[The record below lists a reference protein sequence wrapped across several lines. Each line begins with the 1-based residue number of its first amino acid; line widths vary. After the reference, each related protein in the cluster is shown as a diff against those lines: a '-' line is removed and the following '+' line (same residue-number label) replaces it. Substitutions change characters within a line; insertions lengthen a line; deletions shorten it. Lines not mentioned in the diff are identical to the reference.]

1 VRGVRKEEIYEA
13 LAEIVGREY
22 VSDRKEDLYIYSR
35 DSGLAEAHE
44 PDFVVLPK
52 TVEEVQKIV
61 RLANK
66 ERIPVV
72 PAGAS
77 LSLSG
82 LTIPYKGGIVID
94 LRRMDRIIEV
104 NRRSRYAVVEAGVTQ
119 GKLKAYLEENFPD
132 LCHSLPEAPPS
143 ATIVGNLMIHG
154 QGHLAQQYGFNSS
167 MVTGLE
173 VVLPNGDV
181 CRIGSCALGPYW
193 FSIEPFPIPAGLFL
207 GWFGSTGIITKVG
220 IRLYPRKRL
229 RDVEVFVVEDPNL
242 VPEVIY
248 RVTHTEMAED
258 ITTSVQ
264 PYPPMYQGIIMIQI
278 YMTGD
283 TEEELEFK
291 RKLIWNSLKDLIDS
305 KEGGFMALTPDVRGT
320 LLEMPLSSLTKFA
333 DVMRGGGFVY
343 CGAIIPVEKFP
354 DALKRLFEIAERNQV
369 TLANQ
374 SGRVIGRGHCMMFAF
389 AYPFN
394 REDTASMERAKKAL
408 IESYIATLEMGG
420 IPWKPEPSIHGM
432 IIEKMDKGAAELL
445 RCIKKLLDP
454 NGIMSPANWGVE
466 P

>member
-1 VRGVRKEEIYEA
+1 VRAVKKKEEIYKA
-13 LAEIVGREY
+13 LVEIVGREY

-35 DSGLAEAHE
+35 DPGLAEAHE

-52 TVEEVQKIV
+52 TVEEVQRIV
-61 RLANK
+61 RMANK

-72 PAGAS
+72 PVGAS

-82 LTIPYKGGIVID
+82 LTVPYKGGIVID

-104 NRRSRYAVVEAGVTQ
+104 NRRSRYAVIEAGVTQ

-143 ATIVGNLMIHG
+143 ATVVGNLVIHG

-193 FSIEPFPIPAGLFL
+193 FSLEPFPIPAGLFL
-207 GWFGSTGIITKVG
+207 GWFGATGIITKAG
-220 IRLYPRKRL
+220 IRLYPKKKL
-229 RDVEVFVVEDPNL
+229 RDVEVFIVEDPNL

-258 ITTSVQ
+258 VTTSAQ
-264 PYPPMYQGIIMIQI
+264 PYPPMYQGIIMIQVYI
-278 YMTGD
+278 TGD
-283 TEEELEFK
+283 VEEELEFK
-291 RKLIWNSLKDLIDS
+291 RKLIWRSLKDVIDS

-320 LLEMPLSSLTKFA
+320 LLEEPIPTLTRFA
-333 DVMRGGGFVY
+333 DVLRGGGFVY

-354 DALKRLFEIAERNQV
+354 DALKRLFEIAERHQV
-369 TLANQ
+369 TFAH

-394 REDTASMERAKKAL
+394 REDAEGMERTKRAL
-408 IESYIATLEMGG
+408 HDSYVATLEIGG
-420 IPWKPEPSIHGM
+420 IPWKPEPSVQRTV
-432 IIEKMDKGAAELL
+432 IERMDKGVAELL
-445 RCIKKLLDP
+445 KRIRSLLDP
-454 NGIMSPANWGVE
+454 NGIMSTANWSVE
-466 P
+466 L